1 MIGDR
6 IEQDGEVAQ
15 AVGIDYLI
23 LERERKNRKLQYEKG
38 IGPL

>member
-6 IEQDGEVAQ
+6 MEKDGEVAQ

-23 LERERKNRKLQYEKG
+23 LERNRRERELQYKKG
-38 IGPL
+38 IGLL